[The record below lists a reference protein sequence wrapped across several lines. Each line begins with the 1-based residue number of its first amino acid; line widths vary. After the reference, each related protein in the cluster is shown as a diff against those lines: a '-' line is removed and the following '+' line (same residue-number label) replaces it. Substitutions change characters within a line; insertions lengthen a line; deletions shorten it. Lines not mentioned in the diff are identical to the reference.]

1 MAWFYLI
8 TAAVFEIGWPLGFKL
23 STMYPSHRV
32 GWILFAAVCMALSGV
47 FLYFA
52 QRTIP
57 IATAYIVWTGAGAV
71 FTFLLGV
78 LFFGDALTALRL
90 LFVGLILA
98 GIVGLE
104 LTTK

>member
-1 MAWFYLI
+1 MAWIYLI
-8 TAAVFEIGWPLGFKL
+8 VAAIFEIGWPLGFKL
-23 STMYPSHRV
+23 STMHPSYRV
-32 GWILFAAVCMALSGV
+32 HWILFATVCMALSGV
-47 FLYFA
+47 CLYFA

-71 FTFLLGV
+71 FTFLLGAM
-78 LFFGDALTALRL
+78 LFGDALTVFRL
-90 LFVGLILA
+90 LFAGLILA